1 MAIVSIEN
9 IKLTGLAACVPQFEY
24 NNNDY
29 DLIPPAERT
38 LLINTIGVEKRR
50 MAGARITT
58 SDMCQKAAGK
68 LFEEMQISPAE
79 IDIVIFVSQSRDY
92 ILPCTAIVLQN
103 KMGIPVTSL
112 AFDVPLGCS
121 GYVYGMYIM
130 GSILSKGQ
138 IKKGLL
144 LVGDISTMSTSYLD
158 PSTFPLFGDSGT
170 ATVFEYDKTAEPVW
184 FNLQSDGGGWE
195 AISIPEGGTR
205 NFPKE
210 DSFRLKEVMPG
221 IKRNRFQ
228 LHLNGIEVFNFSLR
242 EVVPNIKTLLSHI
255 SKNTADFDY
264 YLFHQANKL
273 MNESIRK
280 KLKLGPEKVPYTL
293 NKYGNTSSA
302 SIPLTMVSEI
312 RKELKENE
320 LNLILSGF
328 GVGLSWGSAAVKT
341 NKIICPELMEYPNL
355 GDKTPVFKIS
365 DNDTVPKSEI
375 K

>member
-1 MAIVSIEN
+1 MAIVSVEN
-9 IKLTGLAACVPQFEY
+9 IKITGLAACVPQFEY

-29 DLIPPAERT
+29 ELIPAQERT

-50 MAGARITT
+50 MAGAKITT
-58 SDMCQKAAGK
+58 SDLCQKAAEK
-68 LFEEMQISPAE
+68 LFEETHISPTE
-79 IDIVIFVSQSRDY
+79 IDLIIFISQSRDY
-92 ILPCTAIVLQN
+92 ILPCTAIVLQH
-103 KMGIPVTSL
+103 KMGIPMTSL

-121 GYVYGMYIM
+121 GYVYGLYIM
-130 GSILSKGQ
+130 GSMLSKGQ

-170 ATVFEYDKTAEPVW
+170 ATILEYDITAQPLW
-184 FNLQSDGGGWE
+184 FNLQSDGSGWE

-205 NFPKE
+205 NFPTE
-210 DSFRLKEVMPG
+210 DSFMLKEVTPG

-228 LHLNGIEVFNFSLR
+228 LHLNGIDVLNFSLR
-242 EVVPNIKTLLSHI
+242 EVTPNIKVLLKNI
-255 SKNTADFDY
+255 SKETADFDF

-280 KLKLGPEKVPYTL
+280 KLKLSPEKVPYTL

-312 RKELKENE
+312 RNELKEKE
-320 LNLILSGF
+320 LSLILSGF
-328 GVGLSWGSAAVKT
+328 GVGLSWGSVAVKT
-341 NKIICPELMEYPNL
+341 NKIICPEVIEYPNL
-355 GDKTPVFKIS
+355 GDKTPVFK
-365 DNDTVPKSEI
+365 
-375 K
+375 

>member
-1 MAIVSIEN
+1 MAIVNIEN
-9 IKLTGLAACVPQFEY
+9 VKITGLAACVPQFEY

-50 MAGARITT
+50 MAGSKITT
-58 SDMCQKAAGK
+58 SDMCQKAAEK
-68 LFEEMQISPAE
+68 LFSEMNITPAE
-79 IDIVIFVSQSRDY
+79 IDLVIFVSQSRDY

-103 KMGIPVTSL
+103 KMGIPMTSL
-112 AFDVPLGCS
+112 AFDIPLGCS
-121 GYVYGMYIM
+121 GYVYGLYVM
-130 GSILSKGQ
+130 GSMIQKGQ
-138 IKKGLL
+138 LKKGLL

-170 ATVFEYDKTAEPVW
+170 ATILEYSAEAEPIY
-184 FNLQSDGGGWE
+184 FNLQSDGAGWE

-210 DSFRLKEVMPG
+210 DSFILKEVMPG

-228 LHLNGIEVFNFSLR
+228 LHLSGIDVFNFSLR
-242 EVVPNIKTLLSHI
+242 EVAPNIKALLANL
-255 SKNTADFDY
+255 SKEANDFDF

-280 KLKLGPEKVPYTL
+280 KLKLSTEKVPYTL
-293 NKYGNTSSA
+293 HKYGNTSSA

-312 RKELKENE
+312 RNE
-320 LNLILSGF
+320 LQEKNLSLILSGF
-328 GVGLSWGSAAVKT
+328 GVGLSWGSVAIKT
-341 NKIICPELMEYPNL
+341 DKIVCPEVIEYPNL

-365 DNDTVPKSEI
+365 DNT
-375 K
+375 

>member
-1 MAIVSIEN
+1 MAIVD
-9 IKLTGLAACVPQFEY
+9 IKHIKISGLAACVPQFEY

-29 DLIPPAERT
+29 ELIPEADRT

-50 MAGARITT
+50 MAGAHITT
-58 SDMCQKAAGK
+58 SDMCQKAAER
-68 LFEEMQISPAE
+68 LFDEMKISPEE
-79 IDIVIFVSQSRDY
+79 IDLVIFVSQSRDY

-103 KMGIPVTSL
+103 KMGIPMTSL

-121 GYVYGMYIM
+121 GYVYGIYIM
-130 GSILSKGQ
+130 GSMMEKGQ
-138 IKKGLL
+138 LKKGLL

-170 ATVFEYDKTAEPVW
+170 ATVIEYDTNADPIY
-184 FNLQSDGGGWE
+184 FNLQSDGAGWE

-210 DSFRLKEVMPG
+210 DSFLLKEVMPG

-228 LHLNGIEVFNFSLR
+228 LHLSGIDVFNFSLR
-242 EVVPNIKTLLSHI
+242 EVAPNIKVLLSNI
-255 SKNTADFDY
+255 EKETTDFDY

-280 KLKLGPEKVPYTL
+280 KLKLEPSKVPYTL
-293 NKYGNTSSA
+293 HKYGNTSSA

-312 RKELKENE
+312 RKDLEEKKLS
-320 LNLILSGF
+320 LILSGF
-328 GVGLSWGSAAVKT
+328 GVGLSWGSVAINT
-341 NKIICPELMEYPNL
+341 NKIVCPEVIEYPNL
-355 GDKTPVFKIS
+355 GEKTPQFKIT
-365 DNDTVPKSEI
+365 DNT
-375 K
+375 

>member
-1 MAIVSIEN
+1 MAIVNIEN

-24 NNNDY
+24 DNNDY
-29 DLIPPAERT
+29 DLIPPAERS

-50 MAGARITT
+50 MAGAKITT
-58 SDMCQKAAGK
+58 SDMCQRAAEK
-68 LFEEMQISPAE
+68 LFSEIHISPSE
-79 IDIVIFVSQSRDY
+79 IDLVIFVSQSRDY

-103 KMGIPVTSL
+103 KMGIPMTSL

-121 GYVYGMYIM
+121 GYVYGLYIM
-130 GSILSKGQ
+130 GSMMMKGQ
-138 IKKGLL
+138 LKKGLL

-170 ATVFEYDKTAEPVW
+170 ATILEYDTTAEPVW
-184 FNLQSDGGGWE
+184 FNLQSDGAGWE
-195 AISIPEGGTR
+195 AICIPEGGTR

-210 DSFRLKEVMPG
+210 DSFILKEVMPG

-228 LHLNGIEVFNFSLR
+228 LHLSGIDVFNFSLR
-242 EVVPNIKTLLSHI
+242 EVAPNIKALLAHI
-255 SKNTADFDY
+255 SKETTDFEY

-293 NKYGNTSSA
+293 HKYGNTSSA

-312 RKELKENE
+312 RKELEERE
-320 LNLILSGF
+320 LKLILSGF
-328 GVGLSWGSAAVKT
+328 GVGLSWGSVAIKT
-341 NKIICPELMEYPNL
+341 NKIVCPELVEYPNL
-355 GDKTPVFKIS
+355 GDKTPQYKIS
-365 DNDTVPKSEI
+365 GK
-375 K
+375 